1 MVLVVAS
8 ELTGYNANRLIK
20 YGKGNN
26 TGHPV
31 NNMYVCIGLVVT
43 ILRRELEGRSVV
55 ESFFV
60 I

>member
-8 ELTGYNANRLIK
+8 ELTVYNVNRLIK

-26 TGHPV
+26 TGHLV
-31 NNMYVCIGLVVT
+31 NNMYVCMDLVVT

-55 ESFFV
+55 ESFV